1 MSICRKEK
9 TPQTYPPVDCI
20 DRHGSSSHGLPA
32 PRSGDEFEDNISCD
46 VAASSSSEV
55 PPVHEQDN
63 SEELYSQPGSLFTSV
78 DDLCVDRGLG
88 EVNLSCGHDGKMLF
102 EFHFDRSIAG
112 GFYVLG
118 HPLFCL
124 GSCILVVM
132 TANSLGPFLGATGAT
147 VVFFLRLDGA

>member
-1 MSICRKEK
+1 MSIGRKEK

-32 PRSGDEFEDNISCD
+32 PRSGDEFEDVISCH

-55 PPVHEQDN
+55 PPFHEHEN

-78 DDLCVDRGLG
+78 DDLFVNRGLG
-88 EVNLSCGHDGKMLF
+88 EVNLLVVTVAKCSSSFTSTGAPLVASMFWVIH
-102 EFHFDRSIAG
+102 RSA
-112 GFYVLG
+112 
-118 HPLFCL
+118 

-132 TANSLGPFLGATGAT
+132 TAGFLGSFLGATGAT
-147 VVFFLRLDGA
+147 VVFFLRLDGAS